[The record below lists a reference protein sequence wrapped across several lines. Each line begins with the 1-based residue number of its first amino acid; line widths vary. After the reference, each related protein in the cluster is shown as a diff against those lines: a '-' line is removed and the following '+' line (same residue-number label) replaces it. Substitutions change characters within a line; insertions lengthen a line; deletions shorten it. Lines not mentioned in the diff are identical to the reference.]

1 MAGPPAKKMRWD
13 RVILALLLLGG
24 IGFGVF
30 YLVAMR

>member
-1 MAGPPAKKMRWD
+1 MAPPPPKKLRWD
-13 RVILALLLLGG
+13 RIILALLLLGG